1 MFLSDTGIEEWCQ
14 IRPASISKLP
24 LVKLVNYLGSDT
36 LANDAPASDTTASE
50 APASEAAA
58 REAPASREC
67 HFLRIPPGE
76 LSNLLTPL
84 DELNE

>member
-14 IRPASISKLP
+14 IRPAPISKLP
-24 LVKLVNYLGSDT
+24 LVKLVNYLASDT
-36 LANDAPASDTTASE
+36 LANDAPASE
-50 APASEAAA
+50 ATPSEAAA

-84 DELNE
+84 DELN